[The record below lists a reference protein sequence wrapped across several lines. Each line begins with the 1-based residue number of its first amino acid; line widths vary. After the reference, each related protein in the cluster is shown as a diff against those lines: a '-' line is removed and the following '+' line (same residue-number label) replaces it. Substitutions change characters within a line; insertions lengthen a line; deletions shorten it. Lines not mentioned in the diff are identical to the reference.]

1 MKRFLAFLLLLLA
14 LGGGAYWYFELRP
27 VDIQTVAPHRGT
39 AVQAVYATGEVE
51 PVRWSQIAPQIGG
64 RVISVW
70 VEEGDTVKEDDILVQ
85 LDDSVEAAQL
95 NQYVAR
101 LDFLTRELERQ
112 KQLKARNVA
121 SSQKLEQ
128 VSSEYSSMKAQVEA
142 QARLIQRMQVTA
154 PMDGVIMKREVEPGE
169 TITPQSPVFWVGQ
182 PDDLRVN
189 AEVDEEDIPLVETGQ
204 KVLIKSDAFP
214 DRPIEAA
221 VGDITPQGDPVNKI
235 FRVWVDLP
243 EGTRLMTGMTVEVNI
258 IIREV
263 EDVLLVPSTSLSGDT
278 VWVLKNG
285 QPVERRVETGIRG
298 DANVEITGG
307 LGEDDRILA
316 RPPSTTE

>member
-1 MKRFLAFLLLLLA
+1 MKRFLVFLVFLLA
-14 LGGGAYWYFELRP
+14 LGGGAYWYFQLRS
-27 VDIQTVAPHRGT
+27 VDVQSVSPHRGT

-70 VEEGDTVKEDDILVQ
+70 VDEGDAVREGDILAQ

-128 VSSEYSSMKAQVEA
+128 VTSEFVAMKAQVEA
-142 QARLIQRMQVTA
+142 QARLIQRMQVIS

-169 TITPQSPVFWVGQ
+169 TITPQAPVFWVGQ
-182 PDDLRVN
+182 PDQLRVN
-189 AEVDEEDIPLVETGQ
+189 AEVDEEDIPHVATGQ

-214 DRPIEAA
+214 DAPIEAA

-243 EGTRLMTGMTVEVNI
+243 EGTRLMTGMTVEVNV

-263 EDVLLVPSTSLSGDT
+263 EDALLVPATALSGDT
-278 VWVLKNG
+278 LWVMESGK
-285 QPVERRVETGIRG
+285 PVKRAVETGVRG

-307 LGEDDRILA
+307 LSAEDRILA
-316 RPPSTTE
+316 RPLSATQ